1 MLFVAWTYTGLI
13 VLGFSFNALTILTFN
28 KNRHLL
34 TASDLPI
41 LSIAIADGVWAVFV
55 MPFGAAANF
64 RGAWPFGADGCSWY
78 ACVNCILCLDG
89 TMLHHTVLAVEKC
102 WKTHR
107 PMTTDLTR
115 KQMLKVIAFLWG
127 FVALWSIFP
136 LLSWSSYGEEGAA
149 AICSIIWRSDG
160 LVDSSFIVCIF
171 VIFFIAPIVS
181 IVVSYS
187 IIFYDLHQMVKRGKR
202 EWGKGAQQTSEVML
216 GRKKVALTGFIMIA
230 SFIVVWTPYGVV
242 SFYLAF
248 GKPTYISPLT
258 STIPAIFAKTSVFLN
273 PIVYVIRYK
282 RFREGVKKLI
292 KEIKFLS
299 NHLISSKVGAMA

>member
-1 MLFVAWTYTGLI
+1 MLFVAWVYTGQI
-13 VLGFSFNALTILTFN
+13 VLGFLLNAITILTFN

-34 TASDLPI
+34 TVSDLPI
-41 LSIAIADGVWAVFV
+41 LSIAIADGVLAVFV

-64 RGAWPFGADGCSWY
+64 RNAWPLGAGGCSWY
-78 ACVNCILCLDG
+78 ACVSVIVGFG
-89 TMLHHTVLAVEKC
+89 TILHHIVLAVEKC

-107 PMTTDLTR
+107 PMTTDLNR
-115 KQMLKVIAFLWG
+115 KQMLIIIAFLWG
-127 FVALWSIFP
+127 FAALWGIFP
-136 LLSWSSYGEEGAA
+136 LFGWSSYGEEGAG
-149 AICSIIWRSDG
+149 AICSIIWRSNG
-160 LVDSSFIVCIF
+160 LVNSSFIVCMF

-187 IIFYDLHQMVKRGKR
+187 IIFYDLDQMVKRGKR
-202 EWGKGAQQTSEVML
+202 EWGKGAQQTSEVVL
-216 GRKKVALTGFIMIA
+216 GRKKVALTAVIMIA

-248 GKPTYISPLT
+248 GKPKYISPLA

-282 RFREGVKKLI
+282 RFREGVKKLFM
-292 KEIKFLS
+292 EIKFLP
-299 NHLISSKVGAMA
+299 NHTISSKVGAIA